1 MSTMN
6 LDATDRSIL
15 AALQHDG
22 RITNAELAATVGL
35 SQSAALRRTRTLEK
49 AGVIENYVALVDAKS
64 VGRATTVF
72 VEISLSTQ
80 SESQLDDFEAAIV
93 ECPEVMSCHLMA
105 GDSDYLL
112 QVACADVGD
121 YERIHR
127 DWLSKLPGVYRIRS
141 SFALRAVCRRTALD
155 LDPARARPGS
165 TTPP

>member
-1 MSTMN
+1 MD
-6 LDATDRSIL
+6 LDATDHSIL
-15 AALQHDG
+15 AVLQRDG
-22 RITNAELAATVGL
+22 RITNAELATTVGL
-35 SQSAALRRTRTLEK
+35 SQSAALRRTRSLEG
-49 AGVIENYVALVDAKS
+49 AGIIENYVALVDAAAL
-64 VGRATTVF
+64 GRATTVF

-141 SFALRAVCRRTALD
+141 SFALRAVCRRTAFD
-155 LDPARARPGS
+155 LEPSTGKPAAPN
-165 TTPP
+165 TTLQ